1 MDDRN
6 SSTQRI
12 SKILLDRYNLRVEPE
27 MGAYLLRKL
36 HKKQDAAIPV
46 IGGDARTGIAIR
58 QLVAANEILGHLQE
72 APLA

>member
-12 SKILLDRYNLRVEPE
+12 SRILLDRYNLRVEPE

-36 HKKQDAAIPV
+36 QAKQNAAIPV

-58 QLVAANEILGHLQE
+58 QLVAASELLGHMNE
-72 APLA
+72 APPA

>member
-6 SSTQRI
+6 SSTQQI

-36 HKKQDAAIPV
+36 QRKTDAAIPV
-46 IGGDARTGIAIR
+46 IGGDARTGVAVR
-58 QLVAANEILGHLQE
+58 QLLAATELLGHMHE
-72 APLA
+72 TPLA